1 MSEENNVNV
10 TVTENVAVAV
20 TEEKASV
27 KKCCF
32 QKCVSDSTEQPD
44 VDCSACNYSWHPV
57 CREKYF
63 VDASLNHLME
73 TEHCAICYS
82 KRETQRKQAEQLEFR
97 KNFLA
102 KIVTRQTTYSLE
114 QAREK
119 LEEFNY
125 NITETIKNFM
135 SPAKK
140 TKGDEIRE
148 EAEAKKTTNQKIY
161 TEFRNL
167 LDTSA
172 EIMKRRKELE
182 AKVNETY
189 EQLQKAQKAQS

>member
-1 MSEENNVNV
+1 MSEESNVSI
-10 TVTENVAVAV
+10 TVTEESPA
-20 TEEKASV
+20 

-32 QKCVSDSTEQPD
+32 QKCVSDSNEQPSM
-44 VDCSACNYSWHPV
+44 DCSSCNYSWHPV

-63 VDASLNHLME
+63 VDASLNNLLK
-73 TEHCAICYS
+73 TEQCAICYN
-82 KRETQRKQAEQLEFR
+82 KRKQEEQLEFR
-97 KNFLA
+97 KRYLA
-102 KIVTRQTTYSLE
+102 NLVMRQTTYTME

-119 LEEFNY
+119 LEEFKY
-125 NITETIKNFM
+125 NILALIKDFM

-140 TKGDEIRE
+140 TRGDEIRE
-148 EAEAKKTTNQKIY
+148 EAESNKTTNQKIY

-172 EIMKRRKELE
+172 QIMKRRQELE

-189 EQLQKAQKAQS
+189 EKLVAAKNSS

>member
-1 MSEENNVNV
+1 MSEENNNV
-10 TVTENVAVAV
+10 KIMV
-20 TEEKASV
+20 TEEKAPV

-32 QKCVSDSTEQPD
+32 QKCVSDSTTEQPN

-63 VDASLNHLME
+63 VDASLNHLLE
-73 TEHCAICYS
+73 TEPCAICYN
-82 KRETQRKQAEQLEFR
+82 KRETQRKQLEFR
-97 KNFLA
+97 KNYIA
-102 KIVTRQTTYSLE
+102 KMITRQTTYTVE

-119 LEEFNY
+119 LEEYKY
-125 NITETIKNFM
+125 NVTEVIKNFM

-161 TEFRNL
+161 TEFRHL

-189 EQLQKAQKAQS
+189 EKMMAAKTQQSTS

>member
-1 MSEENNVNV
+1 MSDISM
-10 TVTENVAVAV
+10 TVTEEPAL
-20 TEEKASV
+20 

-32 QKCVSDSTEQPD
+32 QKCVSDSTEPPSI
-44 VDCSACNYSWHPV
+44 DCSVCNYSWHPV

-63 VDASLNHLME
+63 VDASLNHLLKSE
-73 TEHCAICYS
+73 TCAICYS
-82 KRETQRKQAEQLEFR
+82 RRETARKQAEQLEFR
-97 KNFLA
+97 KNYLA
-102 KIVTRQTTYSLE
+102 KIVTRQTTYTLE

-119 LEEFNY
+119 LDEFKY
-125 NITETIKNFM
+125 NISEVIKNFM

-148 EAEAKKTTNQKIY
+148 KAEAKKTTNQKIY

-167 LDTSA
+167 LDTST
-172 EIMKRRKELE
+172 EIMKRRRELE

-189 EQLQKAQKAQS
+189 EKLVATQQKPNA

>member
-1 MSEENNVNV
+1 MSEESNVSI
-10 TVTENVAVAV
+10 TVTEEQPAP
-20 TEEKASV
+20 T

-32 QKCVSDSTEQPD
+32 QKCVSDSTVQPD

-63 VDASLNHLME
+63 VDASLNHLLE

-82 KRETQRKQAEQLEFR
+82 RHEQARKQAEQLEFR
-97 KNFLA
+97 KNYLA
-102 KIVTRQTTYSLE
+102 KIVTRQTTYTLE

-119 LEEFNY
+119 LEEHNY
-125 NITETIKNFM
+125 NIPEVLKHFI

-140 TKGDEIRE
+140 TRGDEIRE

-161 TEFRNL
+161 SEFRNL

-172 EIMKRRKELE
+172 AIMKRRKELE

-189 EQLQKAQKAQS
+189 EKLVAAQKESKTSN

>member
-1 MSEENNVNV
+1 MSEENNVNIV
-10 TVTENVAVAV
+10 V
-20 TEEKASV
+20 TEEEPTTTIT

-32 QKCVSDSTEQPD
+32 QRCISHSLEF
-44 VDCSACNYSWHPV
+44 VDCSSCNYSWHHV

-63 VDASLNHLME
+63 VDASLNHLLE
-73 TEHCAICYS
+73 CEQCAICYS
-82 KRETQRKQAEQLEFR
+82 RREHQRKQAEQIEFR
-97 KNFLA
+97 KNYLA
-102 KIVTRQTTYSLE
+102 KIVTRQTTYTIE

-119 LEEFNY
+119 LDEFKY
-125 NITETIKNFM
+125 NISEVIKNFM

-148 EAEAKKTTNQKIY
+148 EAEAKKTLNQKIY
-161 TEFRNL
+161 GEFRNL

-172 EIMKRRKELE
+172 EIMKRRKEME

-189 EQLQKAQKAQS
+189 EKLVSTQKQQQPS

>member
-1 MSEENNVNV
+1 MSNINI
-10 TVTENVAVAV
+10 TVTE
-20 TEEKASV
+20 EEPKPT

-32 QKCVSDSTEQPD
+32 KNCVSDLNEQPNT
-44 VDCSACNYSWHPV
+44 DCSSCNYSWHPE

-63 VDASLNHLME
+63 VDASLNHLLN
-73 TEHCAICYS
+73 TEYCAICYS
-82 KRETQRKQAEQLEFR
+82 RREQARKQAEQLEFR
-97 KNFLA
+97 KNYLA
-102 KIVTRQTTYSLE
+102 KIVSRQTTYTLD

-119 LEEFNY
+119 LEENNY
-125 NITETIKNFM
+125 NIPIVIKHFM
-135 SPAKK
+135 TPSKK

-161 TEFRNL
+161 CEFRNL

-172 EIMKRRKELE
+172 EIMKRRRELE

-189 EQLQKAQKAQS
+189 EKLVAAQKTS

>member
-1 MSEENNVNV
+1 MTEESNVSI
-10 TVTENVAVAV
+10 TVTEDMPL
-20 TEEKASV
+20 

-32 QKCVSDSTEQPD
+32 KTCISQTAEPLSE
-44 VDCSACNYSWHPV
+44 DCSSCNYSWHPA

-63 VDASLNHLME
+63 TDASRNDLIV

-82 KRETQRKQAEQLEFR
+82 RREYQRKQAEQLEFR
-97 KNFLA
+97 KNYLS
-102 KIVTRQTTYSLE
+102 KIVTRQSTYTVE

-119 LEEFNY
+119 LEEHNY
-125 NITETIKNFM
+125 NIAEVLKQFM

-161 TEFRNL
+161 CEFRNL

-172 EIMKRRKELE
+172 EIMKRRRELE

-189 EQLQKAQKAQS
+189 EKLVAAQKTS

>member
-1 MSEENNVNV
+1 MSEENNVNIV
-10 TVTENVAVAV
+10 V
-20 TEEKASV
+20 TEEEPVKT

-32 QKCVSDSTEQPD
+32 QKCMSDSTEFA
-44 VDCSACNYSWHPV
+44 DCSACNYSWHHV

-63 VDASLNHLME
+63 VDASLNHLLE
-73 TEHCAICYS
+73 NELCAICYS
-82 KRETQRKQAEQLEFR
+82 RREHQRKQEEQLEFR
-97 KNFLA
+97 KNYLA
-102 KIVTRQTTYSLE
+102 KIVTRQTTYTIE

-119 LEEFNY
+119 LEEYKY
-125 NITETIKNFM
+125 NISEVLKHFM

-161 TEFRNL
+161 SEFRNL
-167 LDTSA
+167 LDSSA
-172 EIMKRRKELE
+172 EIMKRRRELE

-189 EQLQKAQKAQS
+189 EKLVATQQQNPTA

>member
-1 MSEENNVNV
+1 MSEENNVNIV
-10 TVTENVAVAV
+10 V
-20 TEEKASV
+20 TEEEHVKT

-32 QKCVSDSTEQPD
+32 QKCMSDSTEFA
-44 VDCSACNYSWHPV
+44 DCSACNYSWHHV

-63 VDASLNHLME
+63 VDASLNHLLE
-73 TEHCAICYS
+73 SEPCAICYN
-82 KRETQRKQAEQLEFR
+82 KHRKQAEQIEFR
-97 KNFLA
+97 KNYLA
-102 KIVTRQTTYSLE
+102 KIVTRQTTYTLE

-119 LEEFNY
+119 LDEYKY
-125 NITETIKNFM
+125 NISEVLKHFM

-161 TEFRNL
+161 SEFRNL

-182 AKVNETY
+182 TKVNETY
-189 EQLQKAQKAQS
+189 EKLVATQKEKHQTEAS

>member
-1 MSEENNVNV
+1 MSEENNVNIV
-10 TVTENVAVAV
+10 V
-20 TEEKASV
+20 TEEITPA

-32 QKCVSDSTEQPD
+32 QKCVSDSTTEQPTI
-44 VDCSACNYSWHPV
+44 DCSACNYSWHPV

-63 VDASLNHLME
+63 VDASLNHLLD

-97 KNFLA
+97 KNYIA
-102 KIVTRQTTYSLE
+102 KMITRQTTYTID

-119 LEEFNY
+119 LEEYKY
-125 NITETIKNFM
+125 NITEVIKNFM
-135 SPAKK
+135 SPDKK

-161 TEFRNL
+161 TEFRHL

-189 EQLQKAQKAQS
+189 EKMIAAKTQQTTN

>member
-1 MSEENNVNV
+1 MSEENNVSI
-10 TVTENVAVAV
+10 TVTEEP
-20 TEEKASV
+20 TP

-32 QKCVSDSTEQPD
+32 QKCVSDSTELPSI
-44 VDCSACNYSWHPV
+44 DCSACDYSWHPV

-63 VDASLNHLME
+63 VDASLNHLLE
-73 TEHCAICYS
+73 SEPCAICYS
-82 KRETQRKQAEQLEFR
+82 RRETASKQAEQLEFR
-97 KNFLA
+97 KNYLA
-102 KIVTRQTTYSLE
+102 KIVTRQTTYTLE

-119 LEEFNY
+119 LDEFKY
-125 NITETIKNFM
+125 NISEVIKNFM

-172 EIMKRRKELE
+172 EIMKRRRELE

-189 EQLQKAQKAQS
+189 EKLVAAKQQDNPTA

>member
-1 MSEENNVNV
+1 MSEENNVKIM
-10 TVTENVAVAV
+10 V
-20 TEEKASV
+20 TEEEPTTITPA

-32 QKCVSDSTEQPD
+32 QKCVSDSTTEQPN
-44 VDCSACNYSWHPV
+44 VDCSACNYSWHPL

-63 VDASLNHLME
+63 VDASLNDLLV

-82 KRETQRKQAEQLEFR
+82 KRETQLKQLEFR
-97 KNFLA
+97 KNYIA
-102 KIVTRQTTYSLE
+102 KMVTRQTTYTVE

-119 LEEFNY
+119 LEEYKY
-125 NITETIKNFM
+125 NVTEVIKNFM
-135 SPAKK
+135 SPDKK
-140 TKGDEIRE
+140 TRGDEIRE

-172 EIMKRRKELE
+172 EIMKRRRELE
-182 AKVNETY
+182 TKVNETY
-189 EQLQKAQKAQS
+189 EKMMAAKTQQSTN

>member
-1 MSEENNVNV
+1 MSEESNVSI
-10 TVTENVAVAV
+10 AV
-20 TEEKASV
+20 TEEEQPAPT

-32 QKCVSDSTEQPD
+32 QKCVAESTEPPSI
-44 VDCSACNYSWHPV
+44 DCSDCKYSWHLM
-57 CREKYF
+57 CRDKYF
-63 VDASLNHLME
+63 VDASLNHLIE

-82 KRETQRKQAEQLEFR
+82 RRETARKQAEQLEFR

-119 LEEFNY
+119 LEDYKY
-125 NITETIKNFM
+125 NISDVIKNFM
-135 SPAKK
+135 SPNKK

-148 EAEAKKTTNQKIY
+148 EVESRKTTNQKIY
-161 TEFRNL
+161 SEFRNL

-172 EIMKRRKELE
+172 EIMKRRRELE

-189 EQLQKAQKAQS
+189 EKLVATQKEKQQETN

>member
-1 MSEENNVNV
+1 MSEENNVNIV
-10 TVTENVAVAV
+10 V
-20 TEEKASV
+20 TEEKAPV

-32 QKCVSDSTEQPD
+32 QQCVSNSTEQPNI
-44 VDCSACNYSWHPV
+44 DCSACNYSWHPV

-63 VDASLNHLME
+63 ADASLNHLME

-82 KRETQRKQAEQLEFR
+82 KRETKLKQLEFR

-102 KIVTRQTTYSLE
+102 KIVTRQTTYSVD

-125 NITETIKNFM
+125 NITELIKNFM

-172 EIMKRRKELE
+172 EIMKRRKALE

-189 EQLQKAQKAQS
+189 EQLMQKQQKAQSQSQS

>member
-1 MSEENNVNV
+1 MSEESNVSI
-10 TVTENVAVAV
+10 TVTE
-20 TEEKASV
+20 EEPALPT

-32 QKCVSDSTEQPD
+32 QKCVSDSTDQPG
-44 VDCSACNYSWHPV
+44 VECSSCNYSWHPV

-63 VDASLNHLME
+63 VDASLNQLLE
-73 TEHCAICYS
+73 TEHCALCYT
-82 KRETQRKQAEQLEFR
+82 RNEQARKQAEQLEFR
-97 KNFLA
+97 KNYLA
-102 KIVTRQTTYSLE
+102 KIVTRQTTYNIE

-119 LEEFNY
+119 LEEYNY
-125 NITETIKNFM
+125 NIPAVLKHFM

-148 EAEAKKTTNQKIY
+148 EAETKKTTNQKIY
-161 TEFRNL
+161 SEFRNL

-172 EIMKRRKELE
+172 EIMKRRRELE

-189 EQLQKAQKAQS
+189 ENLIAKQKENQ

>member
-1 MSEENNVNV
+1 MSEENNVKIM
-10 TVTENVAVAV
+10 V
-20 TEEKASV
+20 TEEITPT

-32 QKCVSDSTEQPD
+32 QKCVSDSTTEQPN
-44 VDCSACNYSWHPV
+44 VDCSACNYTWHPV

-63 VDASLNHLME
+63 VDASLNHLLD

-82 KRETQRKQAEQLEFR
+82 KRETQRKQLEFR
-97 KNFLA
+97 KNYIA
-102 KIVTRQTTYSLE
+102 KMITRQTTYTVE
-114 QAREK
+114 QALAK
-119 LEEFNY
+119 LEEYKY
-125 NITETIKNFM
+125 NVTEVIKNFM
-135 SPAKK
+135 SPDKK
-140 TKGDEIRE
+140 TRGDEIRE

-161 TEFRNL
+161 TEFRYL

-189 EQLQKAQKAQS
+189 EKMMATKTQQTTN

>member
-1 MSEENNVNV
+1 MSEENNVNIV
-10 TVTENVAVAV
+10 V
-20 TEEKASV
+20 TEEEHVKT

-32 QKCVSDSTEQPD
+32 QKCVSESTEQPNI
-44 VDCSACNYSWHPV
+44 DCSSCNYSWHHV

-63 VDASLNHLME
+63 VDASLNHLLE
-73 TEHCAICYS
+73 SQPCAICYN
-82 KRETQRKQAEQLEFR
+82 KQRKQAEQLEFR
-97 KNFLA
+97 KNYIA
-102 KIVTRQTTYSLE
+102 KMITRQTTYTLE

-119 LEEFNY
+119 LEEFKY
-125 NITETIKNFM
+125 NVTDVIKNFM

-172 EIMKRRKELE
+172 EIMKRRRELE

-189 EQLQKAQKAQS
+189 EKLIAAKQQHNPTA

>member
-1 MSEENNVNV
+1 MSEESNVSI
-10 TVTENVAVAV
+10 TVTE
-20 TEEKASV
+20 EEPAPPT

-32 QKCVSDSTEQPD
+32 QKCVSGSTEQPS

-63 VDASLNHLME
+63 VDASLNHLLN
-73 TEHCAICYS
+73 TEHCALCYTRS
-82 KRETQRKQAEQLEFR
+82 EQSRKQAEQLEFR
-97 KNFLA
+97 KNYLA
-102 KIVTRQTTYSLE
+102 KIVTRQTTYNLE
-114 QAREK
+114 QAREH
-119 LEEFNY
+119 LEEYNY
-125 NITETIKNFM
+125 NIPAVLKHFM

-148 EAEAKKTTNQKIY
+148 EAETKKTTNQKIY
-161 TEFRNL
+161 SEFRNL

-172 EIMKRRKELE
+172 EIMKRRRELE

-189 EQLQKAQKAQS
+189 ENLIAKQKETQ

>member
-1 MSEENNVNV
+1 MSEENNVNIV
-10 TVTENVAVAV
+10 V
-20 TEEKASV
+20 TEEETTPAPS

-32 QKCVSDSTEQPD
+32 KTCVSSDSPEF
-44 VDCSACNYSWHPV
+44 VDCSACDYSWHPP

-63 VDASLNHLME
+63 IDASLNHLIE
-73 TEHCAICYS
+73 SEPCAICYS
-82 KRETQRKQAEQLEFR
+82 RRETARKQAEQLEFR
-97 KNFLA
+97 KNYLA
-102 KIVTRQTTYSLE
+102 KIVTRQTTYTIE

-119 LEEFNY
+119 LEEFKY
-125 NITETIKNFM
+125 NITDVLKNFM
-135 SPAKK
+135 SPSKK

-148 EAEAKKTTNQKIY
+148 KAEANKTTNQKIY

-172 EIMKRRKELE
+172 EIMKRRRELE

-189 EQLQKAQKAQS
+189 EKLIAAKQS